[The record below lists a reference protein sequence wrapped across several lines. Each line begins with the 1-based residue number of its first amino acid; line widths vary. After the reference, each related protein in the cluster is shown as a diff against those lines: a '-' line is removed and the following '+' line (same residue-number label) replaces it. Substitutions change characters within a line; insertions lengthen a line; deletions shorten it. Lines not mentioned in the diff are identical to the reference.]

1 VLNRRQ
7 RAVIEALVPKDG
19 PAPLPGAFDANFEE
33 FFARFEATALPSMR
47 WGFAAGLWVAA
58 WIAPALILKLPPIT
72 RLSTEDREAALEAL
86 GKSRIYLLR
95 QMLLLLKAVVSFCYG
110 ANPKVRQALGVPS

>member
-1 VLNRRQ
+1 M
-7 RAVIEALVPKDG
+7 PKDG
-19 PAPLPGAFDANFEE
+19 PAALPGAFEADFEA

-47 WGFAAGLWVAA
+47 WGFLAALWVAA

-72 RLSTEDREAALEAL
+72 LLSPEDRERALEAL

-95 QMLLLLKAVVSFCYG
+95 QILLLLKAVVSFCYG